1 MSKRYLGI
9 REIVKSNVYEVNYQ
23 IGGARKQYRICAS
36 SEKEA
41 YLKKI
46 SDMAEYQKKMALPEG
61 ERQGLTADFSEIW
74 ERLEGDLVAENRL
87 IKKTRGRYKNTY
99 WRMFGD
105 FREKY
110 FPYVKSPKD
119 LTLPFFRGYRNYYA
133 NDLGRPGGLRS
144 ELIHVKAIMKRL
156 YMLGHCSKELLES
169 LKELK
174 KPPAKKKAYPE
185 ISKSDIDKL
194 LSTIKRDRPDYYG
207 VIYFIKRVGRR
218 INESTLIEKRDV
230 VLNGFRP
237 VAINIRAET
246 TKRKEKAPLTYLDED
261 LEKYIRRVLSNNK
274 TKWLFPNRLGNRCY
288 PNRVRDYL
296 KTMSRKIL
304 GIGLTPHYF
313 RHRFCTECG
322 KANVPIADVKT
333 ISGIT
338 DTKVL
343 LEFYSH
349 STQTGLKQVLEI
361 TK

>member
-1 MSKRYLGI
+1 MSRRYPGV
-9 REIVKSNVYEVNYQ
+9 REIAKGKVYEVNYQ
-23 IGGARKQYRICAS
+23 IAGERKQYRIPAL

-46 SDMAEYQKKMALPEG
+46 SDMAEHQKKVALPE
-61 ERQGLTADFSEIW
+61 EDRQRLTADFSEIW
-74 ERLEGDLVAENRL
+74 DSLEGDLVAENKL
-87 IKKTRGRYKNTY
+87 IKKTRGRYRNTY

-110 FPYVKSPKD
+110 FPHVKSSKD

-133 NDLGRPGGLRS
+133 NDLKRPGGLRS

-185 ISKSDIDKL
+185 ISKSDIERL
-194 LSTIKRDRPDYYG
+194 LSAIKKERPDYYAL
-207 VIYFIKRVGRR
+207 IYFIKRVGRR
-218 INESTLIEKRDV
+218 INESTLIEKKDV
-230 VLNGFRP
+230 ILNGFKP
-237 VAINIRAET
+237 VAINIRAEI

-261 LEKYIRRVLSNNK
+261 LERHIRRALSNNR
-274 TKWLFPNRLGNRCY
+274 TKWLFPNKLDNRCT
-288 PNRVRDYL
+288 PNRVREHL
-296 KTMSRKIL
+296 KGMSKKVL
-304 GIGLTPHYF
+304 GIALTPHFF

-322 KANVPIADVKT
+322 KANVPIADVKA
-333 ISGIT
+333 ISGIR

-349 STQTGLKQVLEI
+349 STETGLKQVLEI
-361 TK
+361 TR

>member
-1 MSKRYLGI
+1 MSKRYPGV
-9 REIVKSNVYEVNYQ
+9 REITKGEVYEVNYQ
-23 IGGARKQYRICAS
+23 VDGARRQYRVEVS

-41 YLKKI
+41 FLKKI
-46 SDMAEYQKKMALPEG
+46 ADMTEYQKKASLPEEEKKRLG
-61 ERQGLTADFSEIW
+61 ADFSETW
-74 ERLEGDLVAENRL
+74 KSLEGDLAAEDKL

-110 FPYVKSPKD
+110 FSHVKSPKD
-119 LTLPFFRGYRNYYA
+119 LTLHFFRGYRNYYA

-156 YMLGHCSKELLES
+156 YMLGRCSEDLLEQ

-174 KPPAKKKAYPE
+174 KPPAKKKAYPD
-185 ISKSDIDKL
+185 ISKSDIEKVL
-194 LSTIKRDRPDYYG
+194 AVIKRERPDFYAI
-207 VIYFIKRVGRR
+207 IYFIKRVGRR

-230 VLNGFRP
+230 VLNGFKP

-261 LEKYIRRVLSNNK
+261 LERHVRVALSNNK
-274 TKWLFPNRLGNRCY
+274 TKWLFPNRVKNRCH
-288 PNRVRDYL
+288 PNRVREYL
-296 KTMSRKIL
+296 KAASKRVL
-304 GIGLTPHYF
+304 GIALTPHFF

-333 ISGIT
+333 ISGIR
-338 DTKVL
+338 DTEVL
-343 LEFYSH
+343 LEYYSH
-349 STQTGLKQVLEI
+349 STETGLQQVLAI